1 MISFGNLKL
10 ETKIQMMKIA
20 IAGATGRMGK
30 MLIEAV
36 LNSPDAQL
44 VGALE
49 HDSCPLIGE
58 DAGAFLGKKTG
69 VAITADI
76 TKALSGTEFLIDF
89 TRPEGTMA
97 HLAVAQKTGS
107 KMIIGT
113 TGLSPEQIDALKK
126 ASTNLAIV
134 FAPNMSVGVNAT
146 FKLLEIAA
154 KMLNEGYDIE
164 IIEAHHRHKV
174 DAPSGT
180 ALRMGEVI
188 AEALGEKLDDVAIYA
203 REGHTG
209 ERKVGSIGFATIRG
223 GDIVGDHTVLFAG
236 EGERIEISHKSSS
249 RQSYA
254 QGFLRAARFLRG
266 QSSGLYDMQDVLG
279 LRK

>member
-1 MISFGNLKL
+1 
-10 ETKIQMMKIA
+10 MKIA

-36 LNSPDAQL
+36 LNTSDTQL
-44 VGALE
+44 VGAIE
-49 HDSCPLIGE
+49 HAGSSQVGE

-69 VAITADI
+69 VTITTDI
-76 TKALSGTEFLIDF
+76 AAALSGAEFLIDF

-107 KMIIGT
+107 KLIIGT
-113 TGLSPEQIDALKK
+113 TGLNAEQLDSLKI
-126 ASTNLAIV
+126 ASKNLAIV
-134 FAPNMSVGVNAT
+134 FAPNMSVGVNVT
-146 FKLLEIAA
+146 FKLLEVAA
-154 KMLNEGYDIE
+154 KMLSEGYDIE
-164 IIEAHHRHKV
+164 VIEAHHRHKV

-188 AEALGEKLDDVAIYA
+188 AEALGEKLDEVAVFA

-209 ERKVGSIGFATIRG
+209 ERKQGSIGFATIRG

-254 QGFLRAARFLRG
+254 QGSLRAARFL
-266 QSSGLYDMQDVLG
+266 QKQATGLFDMQDVLG
-279 LRK
+279 LRN